1 MGNFHR
7 SPKDSNHHPDW
18 LNKKR
23 HGDKNKGQF
32 KAKKRHFAGILF
44 PEHIADPK
52 IKASKEKGRSSN
64 YKENK
69 SNKFNHIAT
78 MDQHPS
84 RRKDWLWGHC
94 NPQPS
99 GLKISG
105 ISQHPSNLRVVGLLR
120 KPGFLFQK

>member
-1 MGNFHR
+1 MAIKTR
-7 SPKDSNHHPDW
+7 VS
-18 LNKKR
+18 LR
-23 HGDKNKGQF
+23 QKNC
-32 KAKKRHFAGILF
+32 HFASILF
-44 PEHIADPK
+44 PEYIANPK
-52 IKASKEKGRSSN
+52 IQASKEKGRSSN

-99 GLKISG
+99 GRKISG
-105 ISQHPSNLRVVGLLR
+105 ISQHTSNLRIVGLLR